1 MKKLIIFITAISIFT
16 FCKKKNETPAL
27 VPAPVNA
34 TPVNTSLQNGLG
46 NYTNSL
52 HGVMQ
57 AEKLTIP
64 SFSITSY
71 ESRAAF
77 NSITQPYS
85 FYYMLGGIFAT
96 TGVNS
101 GVLKLNSTTLIYDL
115 TTPNEMNR
123 YKDTV
128 SSRNYSVGATW
139 DLTAN
144 NNLSSFSVNIARGF
158 PSITNPNYLPNT
170 ISKASGFTINFG
182 ATNYSN
188 TDSIIVFLAGGTG
201 TTSYPYKHISG
212 NATSVTYSSAEL
224 NNVGTG
230 SGQIIVYGINYS
242 NMTVNSKNYLYIMQ
256 YDVINFITINP

>member
-1 MKKLIIFITAISIFT
+1 MKKLIIFITAISFFT

-85 FYYMLGGIFAT
+85 FYYMLGGIFVT

-115 TTPNEMNR
+115 TEL
-123 YKDTV
+123 Y
-128 SSRNYSVGATW
+128 
-139 DLTAN
+139 
-144 NNLSSFSVNIARGF
+144 
-158 PSITNPNYLPNT
+158 
-170 ISKASGFTINFG
+170 
-182 ATNYSN
+182 
-188 TDSIIVFLAGGTG
+188 VFLNHDGFYQIDPNDPAS
-201 TTSYPYKHISG
+201 SYS
-212 NATSVTYSSAEL
+212 TYCFQRL
-224 NNVGTG
+224 
-230 SGQIIVYGINYS
+230 
-242 NMTVNSKNYLYIMQ
+242 
-256 YDVINFITINP
+256 D